1 MEVLEVR
8 ELPWGREEV
17 LVKTGTV
24 AVKFITV
31 KPGQRNSLQRHAK
44 RSESWTILSDS
55 GGIVRI
61 GDVEAAAT
69 TGAAFHIPVGV
80 LHRYTA
86 PPHAELKILEVW
98 SGECDQDDI
107 ERLEDDYGRV

>member
-17 LVKTGTV
+17 LFRSGVV
-24 AVKFITV
+24 AVKLITV
-31 KPGQRNSLQRHAK
+31 RPGQRNSLQRHAK
-44 RSESWTILSDS
+44 RAESWTILSD
-55 GGIVRI
+55 GGGTIRI
-61 GDVEAAAT
+61 GDVEIAAEQGSTFEIAK
-69 TGAAFHIPVGV
+69 GA

-86 PPHAELKILEVW
+86 PPDTELEILEVW
-98 SGECDQDDI
+98 HGECDQDDI